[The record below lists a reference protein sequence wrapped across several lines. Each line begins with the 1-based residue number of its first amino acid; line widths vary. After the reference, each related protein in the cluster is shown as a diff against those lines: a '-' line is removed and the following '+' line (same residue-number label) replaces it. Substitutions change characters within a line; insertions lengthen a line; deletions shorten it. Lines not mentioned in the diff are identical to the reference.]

1 MKLLRN
7 YFFVKIFLSV
17 TILFVLFHATIWIGY
32 TSKIFD
38 RDDGLYIGDLGRVS
52 YQLDS
57 LHPRKL
63 EYTLE
68 KRHLHR
74 ENWNFEQVDI
84 LTVGDSFS
92 NADTGGL
99 NPYYQDYLA
108 TFYDKKVLNLQRF
121 SDKSNSMQLLI
132 SLYNS
137 GWLERYK
144 PKYIVLE
151 AVERFSLEMHST
163 PMDWDAT
170 LKGLDNSILADFK
183 TTNSYIPELSF
194 INTANYNFIL
204 YSLEYK
210 FLKVGHKW
218 IPRLKLNQPLFT
230 PENYKD
236 FLLFTNE
243 DIRNHTKQDDK
254 RVHLLNENLNRL
266 SKLLQ
271 TLDIKLFYMI
281 ASDKYD
287 LYYDFIVDN
296 PYPKN
301 YLFDLLRETPKEY
314 YFVDTKTILL
324 EALKRGEKDIYYADD
339 THWSYR
345 ASEIISQDSIFKEN
359 IR

>member
-7 YFFVKIFLSV
+7 YFFVKFLFILLIF
-17 TILFVLFHATIWIGY
+17 FVSFHAVIWIGF

-38 RDDGLYIGDLGRVS
+38 RDDGLYIGDLGRIS

-63 EYTLE
+63 EYTLK

-108 TFYDKKVLNLQRF
+108 TFYDKKVLNLQRS
-121 SDKSNSMQLLI
+121 SDKSNSMELLI

-137 GWLERYK
+137 GWLQRYK
-144 PKYIVLE
+144 PKYIVLQSGGRYMLDTY
-151 AVERFSLEMHST
+151 AK
-163 PMDWDAT
+163 PMDWNTT
-170 LKGLDNSILADFK
+170 LHQNDNDILADFK
-183 TTNSYIPELSF
+183 TTNSHIPELSF
-194 INTANYNFIL
+194 INTANYRFLL

-210 FLKVGHKW
+210 FLKKGYKQ
-218 IPRLKLNQPLFT
+218 IPKLKLNQPFFS
-230 PENYKD
+230 PKNYSSRLLVVDKD
-236 FLLFTNE
+236 
-243 DIRNHTKQDDK
+243 IKNHTNQDDK

-266 SKLLQ
+266 SKLLK
-271 TLDIKLFYMI
+271 TLDIKLFFM
-281 ASDKYD
+281 ATADKYD

-301 YLFDLLRETPKEY
+301 YLFDLLREAPKEY
-314 YFVDTKTILL
+314 YFVDTKAILL
-324 EALKRGEKDIYYADD
+324 EALKKGEQDIFYADD
-339 THWSYR
+339 THWSYK
-345 ASEIISQDSIFKEN
+345 ASEIVSQDSIFKEN